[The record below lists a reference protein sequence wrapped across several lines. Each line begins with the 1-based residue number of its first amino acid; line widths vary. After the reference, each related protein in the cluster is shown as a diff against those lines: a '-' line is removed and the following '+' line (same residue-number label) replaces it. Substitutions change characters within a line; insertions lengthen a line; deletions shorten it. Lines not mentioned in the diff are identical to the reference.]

1 MKPLHRYRVALSSW
15 ESWSLIVRAESAEA
29 AEKEALTL
37 WDTEGEEVF
46 KHRGGGVLRMIFAFL
61 CISPKESRFLGEF
74 YSKKGLTFA

>member
-1 MKPLHRYRVALSSW
+1 MDIQKSMHNCIFRRRS
-15 ESWSLIVRAESAEA
+15 
-29 AEKEALTL
+29 
-37 WDTEGEEVF
+37 

>member
-37 WDTEGEEVF
+37 WETEGEEVF
-46 KHRGGGVLRMIFAFL
+46 KHRGGGVDVVEAYPLDDRETR
-61 CISPKESRFLGEF
+61 S
-74 YSKKGLTFA
+74 